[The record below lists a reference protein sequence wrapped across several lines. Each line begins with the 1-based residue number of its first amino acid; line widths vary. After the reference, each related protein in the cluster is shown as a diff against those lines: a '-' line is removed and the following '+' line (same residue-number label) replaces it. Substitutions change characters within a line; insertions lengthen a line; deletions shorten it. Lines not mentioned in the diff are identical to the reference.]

1 MERVQMKKYLVDD
14 TEYCV
19 HVEGDGPI
27 LLFAHGYPFDS
38 RLYLPTIKKLA
49 ERFTCVVPDLR
60 GFGQTKLGA
69 DGHNP
74 SGLPRVKMGRYAD
87 DLAILA
93 AILSCQR
100 HDKDEKIFLCGLSMG
115 GYISLYFAR
124 RRPERLAGLIFCD
137 SNATTDSPEKAA
149 DRMELAATI
158 DALKIPAFV
167 DNMIPNLLSP
177 ETLKS
182 RPEVVSALREI
193 MISQTPDAIAAGAR
207 GMAKRADSS
216 DLLPEIEAPVLVLG
230 GEHDKLSPVAALDEL
245 AAKIPNAT
253 RATIP
258 HAGHLPPMENPDAF
272 VRAIL
277 EWRDSAFAE

>member
-14 TEYCV
+14 TEYYV
-19 HVEGDGPI
+19 HVEGEGPI

-38 RLYLPTIKKLA
+38 RLYLPAIKKLA

-137 SNATTDSPEKAA
+137 SNATPDSPEKAA

-167 DNMIPNLLSP
+167 DNMIPNLLAP
-177 ETLKS
+177 ETLKN

-207 GMAKRADSS
+207 GMAKRSDSS

-245 AAKIPNAT
+245 AEKIPNAT

-258 HAGHLPPMENPDAF
+258 RAGHLPPMENPDAF
-272 VRAIL
+272 ASAIL
-277 EWRDSAFAE
+277 EWHDAAFAK